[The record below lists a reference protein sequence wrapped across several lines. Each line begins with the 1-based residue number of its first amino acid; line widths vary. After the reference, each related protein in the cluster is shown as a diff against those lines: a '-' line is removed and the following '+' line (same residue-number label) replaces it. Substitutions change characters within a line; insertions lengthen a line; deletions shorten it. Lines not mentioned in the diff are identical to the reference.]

1 MGPITTVG
9 LDIAKSVFQV
19 HAIDAAGEVVVR
31 RQLKRAQVLKF
42 FADLPPALIGIEA
55 CATAH
60 HWARE
65 LQRFG
70 HEVKLLPPAYVK
82 PYVKRQKN
90 DAADAEAIAEAVT
103 RPTMRFVPV
112 KTTEQQSAATLHRS
126 RALLVKQRTML
137 LHAVRAHLAEFGIAA
152 GAGMAQ
158 VTRLVGELARGER
171 TELPEIARFTLE
183 TLARLVQ
190 DLQGRLSDIEK
201 RLASWHYHND
211 VSNRLETIPGV
222 GIVTASALASIV
234 PDPRAFSSGQHFA
247 AWLGLVPRQ
256 NSSGG
261 KSRLGR
267 ISKQGDRYIRQLLIL
282 GATAVLRFAR
292 RDENRASPWITVLL
306 RRRPPKVVAV
316 ALANKMARIAWAVMT
331 RGGEYEEMPA
341 AQAA

>member
-19 HAIDAAGEVVVR
+19 HAVDADGEVVVR
-31 RQLKRAQVLKF
+31 RQLKRPQLLKF
-42 FADLPPALIGIEA
+42 FAGLPPALVGIEA

-70 HEVKLLPPAYVK
+70 HVVRLLPPAYVK
-82 PYVKRQKN
+82 PYMKRQKN
-90 DAADAEAIAEAVT
+90 DAADAEAIAEAVP
-103 RPTMRFVPV
+103 RPTMRFVPI
-112 KTTEQQSAATLHRS
+112 KTVEQQSAATLHRS

-137 LHAVRAHLAEFGIAA
+137 LHAVWTHLAEFGIAA
-152 GAGMAQ
+152 GAGIAH
-158 VTRLVGELARGER
+158 VTRLVGKLARGER
-171 TELPEIARFTLE
+171 TQLPEIARFTLE

-190 DLQGRLSDIEK
+190 DLQVRLSEVEK
-201 RLASWHYHND
+201 RLASWHYQND
-211 VSNRLETIPGV
+211 VSNRFETIPGV

-234 PDPRAFSSGQHFA
+234 PDPRAFSSGRHFA
-247 AWLGLVPRQ
+247 AWLGLVPRE

-292 RDENRASPWITVLL
+292 RDENKASPWITVLL

-316 ALANKMARIAWAVMT
+316 ALANKMARIAWVVMT
-331 RGGEYEEMPA
+331 RGGEYEKMPVVKA
-341 AQAA
+341 V

>member
-19 HAIDAAGEVVVR
+19 HAVDADGEVVVR
-31 RQLKRAQVLKF
+31 RQLKRAQLLKF
-42 FADLPPALIGIEA
+42 FAGLPPALIGIEA

-112 KTTEQQSAATLHRS
+112 KTVEQQSAAT
-126 RALLVKQRTML
+126 L
-137 LHAVRAHLAEFGIAA
+137 LHAVRAHLAEFGIAT
-152 GAGMAQ
+152 GAGIAQ

-190 DLQGRLSDIEK
+190 DLQVRLTEVEK
-201 RLASWHYHND
+201 RLASWHYQND

-234 PDPRAFSSGQHFA
+234 PDPRAFSSGRHFA
-247 AWLGLVPRQ
+247 AWLGLVPKQ

-292 RDENRASPWITVLL
+292 LDENNASPWIAALL

-316 ALANKMARIAWAVMT
+316 ALANKMARIAWVVMT
-331 RGGEYEEMPA
+331 RGGEYDEMPA